1 MDTGSREGL
10 PKETTPTS
18 GASYCY
24 GYALAAKQFAGG
36 PDGWARD
43 FPGACLLHESSIP
56 ASTAGYAETTSDE
69 DKLCYSRGKST
80 AAATYRAAYDAAF
93 VTETESQTALAAA
106 EAALTSQMSTYE
118 TWWLATDNKQ
128 RKQDVLDRLGG
139 SADPAVE
146 SMWGDFDGKGS
157 GLGAATTAWLGDGWT
172 EGAALAGSAKKALAD
187 AITTAAESVDALAV
201 AQAEITRVTAIQT
214 AYET

>member
-93 VTETESQTALAAA
+93 VTETESLTALAAA
-106 EAALTSQMSTYE
+106 EAALTTQMSTYE
-118 TWWLATDNKQ
+118 TD
-128 RKQDVLDRLGG
+128 RK
-139 SADPAVE
+139 
-146 SMWGDFDGKGS
+146 
-157 GLGAATTAWLGDGWT
+157 
-172 EGAALAGSAKKALAD
+172 
-187 AITTAAESVDALAV
+187 SVV
-201 AQAEITRVTAIQT
+201 
-214 AYET
+214 